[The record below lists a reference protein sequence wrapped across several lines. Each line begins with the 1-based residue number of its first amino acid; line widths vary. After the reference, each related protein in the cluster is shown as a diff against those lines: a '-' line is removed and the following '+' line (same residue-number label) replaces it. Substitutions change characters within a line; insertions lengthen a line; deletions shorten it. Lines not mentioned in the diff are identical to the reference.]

1 MFKVTVLS
9 APSERSG
16 TTRDGKE
23 WSARTQDAKVVVG
36 EYAYPLR
43 LYLRAGEQYELG
55 DHTIAPNGWD
65 YTPEKGLY
73 AKKPFQLVKAR

>member
-1 MFKVTVLS
+1 MVKVTVLS

-16 TTRDGKE
+16 KTREGKE
-23 WSARTQDAKVVVG
+23 WAARTQDAKVVVG

-43 LYLRAGEQYELG
+43 LYLRTGEEYALG
-55 DHTIAPNGWD
+55 DHVIGPDGWD
-65 YTPEKGLY
+65 YTPEKGVF